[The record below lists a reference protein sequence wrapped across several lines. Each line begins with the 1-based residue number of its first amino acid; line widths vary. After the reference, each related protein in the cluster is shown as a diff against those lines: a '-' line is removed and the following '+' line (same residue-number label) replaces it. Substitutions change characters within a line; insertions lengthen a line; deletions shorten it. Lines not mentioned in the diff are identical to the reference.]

1 MDTTPEQGTQVTSGL
16 ESVNAES
23 DSQES
28 TPDNSA
34 NDVLEVIN
42 SLKIEVNSLREQQQK
57 QSQYVGKLEKQL
69 KKPEEPTKES
79 KNPLQAQVEELQEKM
94 KLAEEKEMRL
104 RDREKLASVRDAVS
118 QVAGMDTKQA
128 ELFANLLIAN
138 EKQNIKVLDED
149 GVYQVQYQVGEANP
163 QDINAFVK
171 EYFQTDVGRSF
182 LPTKNN
188 PASSKNA
195 SGVNDN
201 GVVKYTKA
209 DMRAGRADPKL
220 IASGKAIIID

>member
-1 MDTTPEQGTQVTSGL
+1 MDITPEQGTQVTSEL
-16 ESVNAES
+16 ESLNAES

-28 TPDNSA
+28 TPENSA

-42 SLKIEVNSLREQQQK
+42 SLKGEIETLKEQQQK

-69 KKPEEPTKES
+69 KKPEDPKKEA

-94 KLAEEKEMRL
+94 KLAEEKEIRL
-104 RDREKLASVRDAVS
+104 REREKLSSVREAVS
-118 QVAGMDTKQA
+118 QVAGMESKQA

-138 EKQNIKVLDED
+138 EKQNIEVVEED
-149 GVYQVQYQVGEANP
+149 GRYKVQYRVGEANP

-171 EYFQTDVGRSF
+171 EYFQTDVGRAF

-188 PASSKNA
+188 PASGKNA
-195 SGVNDN
+195 SGFSAGKQTATRDDLRN
-201 GVVKYTKA
+201 GRVDLEALRRGDV
-209 DMRAGRADPKL
+209 
-220 IASGKAIIID
+220 IIK